1 MLNPIIWGLIA
12 ALGAAA
18 WNLVLVNS
26 NKNILDNSDIKS
38 LYLRIIIVIAG
49 LISLITLFLPKIG
62 INKEKYDIIKKNTSI
77 YYILF
82 ASVVFIGYQL
92 LLIYAFS
99 SGGATAAALINL
111 NIIFMI
117 IYGIF
122 FNKSR
127 VDFYLWIF
135 LIIYTIFGILINWY
149 KHKYL

>member
-12 ALGAAA
+12 ALGAAT

-99 SGGATAAALINL
+99 SGGATATALINL